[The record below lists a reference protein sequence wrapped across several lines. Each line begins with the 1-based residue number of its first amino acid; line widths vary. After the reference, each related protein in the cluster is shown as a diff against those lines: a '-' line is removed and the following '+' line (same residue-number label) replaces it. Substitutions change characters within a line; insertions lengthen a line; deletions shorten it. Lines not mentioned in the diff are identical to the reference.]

1 MAPANEG
8 LCASA
13 APTRVC
19 IWTDAE
25 CVSGPTPSGRRH
37 KARRRN
43 PFEDWSVREE
53 KCVHIKEAT
62 CSRIKPSHPSSP
74 GSAGVSLLIWQIR
87 SDLPLAIDRYHQ
99 ICREEPTY
107 M

>member
-1 MAPANEG
+1 MQYAFESAPAPASPPDGGAGMAPANEG

-43 PFEDWSVREE
+43 PFAAKIGLFVRKSV
-53 KCVHIKEAT
+53 CT
-62 CSRIKPSHPSSP
+62 
-74 GSAGVSLLIWQIR
+74 
-87 SDLPLAIDRYHQ
+87 
-99 ICREEPTY
+99 
-107 M
+107 